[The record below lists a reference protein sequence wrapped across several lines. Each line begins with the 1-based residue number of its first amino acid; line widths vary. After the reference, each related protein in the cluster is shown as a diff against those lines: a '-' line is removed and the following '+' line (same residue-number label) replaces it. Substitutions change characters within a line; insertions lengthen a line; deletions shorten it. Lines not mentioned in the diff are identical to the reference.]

1 MNLGGGFGSSLPPTV
16 KPIGS
21 VRKFAD
27 ATKNRPMLVL
37 VVQESFKIFL
47 LETRPILWKT
57 CKLCV
62 N

>member
-37 VVQESFKIFL
+37 AVQGSFKISC
-47 LETRPILWKT
+47 WK
-57 CKLCV
+57 LV
-62 N
+62 